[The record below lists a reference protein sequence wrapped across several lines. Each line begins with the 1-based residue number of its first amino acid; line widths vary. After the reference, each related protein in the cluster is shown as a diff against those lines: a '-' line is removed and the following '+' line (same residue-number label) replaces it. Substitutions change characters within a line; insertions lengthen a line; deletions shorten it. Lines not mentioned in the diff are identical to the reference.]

1 MSTNEFD
8 QDKDFQALH
17 EKYQAES
24 TELPPDE
31 LDVNILQAA
40 HQAVDEHPDVVSL
53 KSRKHSWYR
62 PMSYVAI
69 LVLSLSVV
77 MRLAFEP
84 DILNS
89 EMVEPEPVA
98 SARMSDGAAEKV
110 QAEADEMA
118 ELNTLKERV
127 QQEPVLKAR
136 KKQAESLRAKES
148 QIRKSIMEK
157 EQLEKRRMLSK
168 REPLSKMMPR
178 TSAEQGV
185 QSATQSITAE
195 RMAPTGAQSQSGLEE
210 ATGETLEDKSEN
222 LQSKEIDNMLKLL
235 KAEKFE
241 QLRLSLTRYR
251 IKYPFKEIGDTLPED
266 LRLLEIKWQ
275 TENE

>member
-24 TELPPDE
+24 TELPPAE

-40 HQAVDEHPDVVSL
+40 HQAVDEHSDVVSL

-110 QAEADEMA
+110 QPEADEMA

-157 EQLEKRRMLSK
+157 EQLEKRRMVSK

-195 RMAPTGAQSQSGLEE
+195 RMTSTGAQSQSVLEE

-235 KAEKFE
+235 KAEKFD
-241 QLRLSLTRYR
+241 QLRFSLTRYR
-251 IKYPFKEIGDTLPED
+251 IKYPFKESGDTLPED

>member
-1 MSTNEFD
+1 MTTNEFD
-8 QDKDFQALH
+8 QDKEFQALH

-24 TELPPDE
+24 TELPPAE

-40 HQAVDEHPDVVSL
+40 HRAVDERPEVVPL
-53 KSRKHSWYR
+53 KSRKHPWYR

-98 SARMSDGAAEKV
+98 SSDYAAEKV

-118 ELNTLKERV
+118 ELNAMKEHV
-127 QQEPVLKAR
+127 QQEPALKAR
-136 KKQAESLRAKES
+136 KKQVESLRAKES

-168 REPLSKMMPR
+168 RESLSKMMPR

-195 RMAPTGAQSQSGLEE
+195 HMAPTRAQSQSALEE
-210 ATGETLEDKSEN
+210 ATGEALEDKSKK
-222 LQSKEIDNMLKLL
+222 LQSKEIDIMLKLL
-235 KAEKFE
+235 EAAKFE
-241 QLRLSLTRYR
+241 QLRLALTRYR
-251 IKYPFKEIGDTLPED
+251 IKYPFKESSDKLPEA

-275 TENE
+275 TEGE